1 MKPCNLQQSQ
11 PGKSKNLGFWWLYWA
26 AESTKSGTTYLCTH
40 RRSFIS
46 YCWSHFAQGNLVKY
60 SFYVEHLSFPL
71 KIIFPSHSMLLTY
84 SVCKKTVLTLTF
96 RLTLAMP
103 ANSSP
108 VALFQSTI
116 TPSTPPKIF
125 LLLHC
130 WVDTVF
136 TQHLSTLWVS
146 TWDVKRK

>member
-40 RRSFIS
+40 RRNFIS

-71 KIIFPSHSMLLTY
+71 KIIFLSHSMLLTY

-96 RLTLAMP
+96 RLTLTMP
-103 ANSSP
+103 ANISP

-116 TPSTPPKIF
+116 TLSAPPKIF

-136 TQHLSTLWVS
+136 TQHLSTLWAS

>member
-40 RRSFIS
+40 RRNFIS
-46 YCWSHFAQGNLVKY
+46 YCWSHFAQGNLLNTV
-60 SFYVEHLSFPL
+60 
-71 KIIFPSHSMLLTY
+71 SMLSIFL
-84 SVCKKTVLTLTF
+84 SLLRSSSRVIVCYWRTQLVKKTVLTLTF
-96 RLTLAMP
+96 RLTLTMP
-103 ANSSP
+103 ANISP

-116 TPSTPPKIF
+116 TLGAPPKIF

-136 TQHLSTLWVS
+136 TQHLSILWVS